1 MCRQNFELFYKFQ
14 VLTTVYVCMYV
25 HSYCMYSI
33 WLCLYI
39 CIPILKVL
47 YIRTYIRTNAN
58 GLLFSNYFSTL
69 VPVSRS
75 VTFGEVTRGL
85 INDSTTYSDSAHY
98 RAPFGEV
105 EDSGTSHVSVLDP
118 SGLAVSV
125 TR

>member
-1 MCRQNFELFYKFQ
+1 
-14 VLTTVYVCMYV
+14 MYV

-33 WLCLYI
+33 WLWLYI

-47 YIRTYIRTNAN
+47 YIHTYEQTQMVYCFLIIF
-58 GLLFSNYFSTL
+58 LPL

-85 INDSTTYSDSAHY
+85 INDSTTYGDSAHY